1 MIGVNWA
8 IFESYSGSDVQ
19 GSQKKGRLHRLNVDE
34 MANVI
39 IIVVKGTQYES
50 WFNNAFPFVKNPRII
65 KSIDEFPIVSLE
77 FYYLLFQEFVVRN
90 LP

>member
-8 IFESYSGSDVQ
+8 IFESYSGSGVQ
-19 GSQKKGRLHRLNVDE
+19 GSQKKGRLHRLSVDE
-34 MANVI
+34 VANVI

-65 KSIDEFPIVSLE
+65 KSVDEL
-77 FYYLLFQEFVVRN
+77 
-90 LP
+90 